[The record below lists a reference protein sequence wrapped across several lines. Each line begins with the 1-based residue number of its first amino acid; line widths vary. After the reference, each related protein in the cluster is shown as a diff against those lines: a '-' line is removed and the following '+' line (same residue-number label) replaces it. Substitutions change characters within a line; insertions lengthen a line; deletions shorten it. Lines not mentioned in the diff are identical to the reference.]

1 MLPNGGGKPAR
12 IRPSMHAVRACPFL
26 HGHDIPAD
34 HAEEAGPASGKSEI
48 IHCLP
53 SGRNQMNILKRHIL
67 FSLAMAA
74 FSGSVA
80 AQDFGQIRDTLGG
93 AAGMPSLPGSQEG
106 GALGAAG
113 SLGSLGSLESIQ
125 PGSLGNAA
133 GILGYCARNNYVGS
147 GDAIPVR
154 DQLMGKLAAS
164 SGQPAESNPDYVN
177 GTNGILSSS
186 SGQTLDLST
195 AGLKAAAAKHLCGKI
210 LDQAKSMF

>member
-1 MLPNGGGKPAR
+1 
-12 IRPSMHAVRACPFL
+12 
-26 HGHDIPAD
+26 
-34 HAEEAGPASGKSEI
+34 
-48 IHCLP
+48 
-53 SGRNQMNILKRHIL
+53 MNILKRHIL
-67 FSLAMAA
+67 FTITLTA
-74 FSGSVA
+74 FSGSIA
-80 AQDFGQIRDTLGG
+80 AQDFGQITNTLGG
-93 AAGMPSLPGSQEG
+93 AAGMPSLPGQ

-125 PGSLGNAA
+125 PGSMGNAA
-133 GILGYCARNNYVGS
+133 GILGYCVKSNYLGG

-164 SGQPAESNPDYVN
+164 SGQPAESNPDYIN
-177 GTNGILSSS
+177 GTNGILSGS

>member
-1 MLPNGGGKPAR
+1 MLCV
-12 IRPSMHAVRACPFL
+12 HVRFYM
-26 HGHDIPAD
+26 DMTFEAD
-34 HAEEAGPASGKSEI
+34 HMEEAGPASGKSGI
-48 IHCLP
+48 IHCLS

-67 FSLAMAA
+67 FSFAIAA

-80 AQDFGQIRDTLGG
+80 GQDFGQIRDTLGG
-93 AAGMPSLPGSQEG
+93 AAGMRSLPGSQEG

-133 GILGYCARNNYVGS
+133 GILGYCARNNYVGN

-164 SGQPAESNPDYVN
+164 SGQPPESNPDYVN